1 MRTAYFDTS
10 AIVPLIVEE
19 AGSDAA
25 RRLWHDAERVA
36 SARVVYADGHAALA
50 AAARLGRLPAD
61 RLRAAI
67 DRLIDHYEELHL
79 VEISDRLV
87 RRAGALAEEHLL
99 RGYDSIHLAAAEL
112 FRDDGAFV
120 FVAGDGELCAAAE
133 RVGLDVEH
141 TAVSPGPTSGSS
153 SGT

>member
-1 MRTAYFDTS
+1 MTTAYFDTS

-19 AGSDAA
+19 AGSNKAKC
-25 RRLWHDAERVA
+25 LWRDAERVT
-36 SARVVYADGHAALA
+36 SARVVYAEGHAALA

-67 DRLIDHYEELHL
+67 GELVDRYEELHL

-87 RRAGALAEEHLL
+87 RRAGALAEQHTL

-112 FRDDGAFV
+112 SRGDDAFV
-120 FVAGDGELCAAAE
+120 FVAGDRDLCAAAE
-133 RVGLDVEH
+133 RIGLEVVR
-141 TAVSPGPTSGSS
+141 TG
-153 SGT
+153 

>member
-1 MRTAYFDTS
+1 VTTAYFDTS

-19 AGSDAA
+19 AGSNKAKC
-25 RRLWHDAERVA
+25 LWRDAERVT
-36 SARVVYADGHAALA
+36 SARVVYAEGHAALA

-67 DRLIDHYEELHL
+67 GELVDRYEELHL

-87 RRAGALAEEHLL
+87 RRAGALAEQHTL

-112 FRDDGAFV
+112 SRGDDAFV
-120 FVAGDGELCAAAE
+120 FVAGDRDLCAAAE
-133 RVGLDVEH
+133 RIGLEVVR
-141 TAVSPGPTSGSS
+141 TG
-153 SGT
+153 